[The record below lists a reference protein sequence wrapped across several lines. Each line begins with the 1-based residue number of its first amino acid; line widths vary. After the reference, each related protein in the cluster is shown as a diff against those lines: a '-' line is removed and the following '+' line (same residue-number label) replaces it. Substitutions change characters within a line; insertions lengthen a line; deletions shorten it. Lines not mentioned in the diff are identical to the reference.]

1 MIKVQIHE
9 PFKDRNEPTFR
20 MMMACKDYF
29 KQIGIEFTNS
39 NDFDYLFIGMNDFI
53 NKKISIKD
61 SVDQRRKGNK

>member
-53 NKKISIKD
+53 ANDEDDYLRKE
-61 SVDQRRKGNK
+61 SVFRF